1 MSGRQFHV
9 LYQNMTVFG
18 GGSVARN
25 RAFTSGFSQIALGS
39 AANRVLVA
47 GFTEIGNA
55 GPAVSALTALAANI
69 DDTLQGSYTI
79 AVGLSATG
87 LTEYAYLATYA
98 EDAANTFHVDGYGK
112 VIGAQD
118 ETQWTCYPAAT
129 LASAS
134 LPVGLTPG
142 SRGLAY
148 VTGTIVSGADPSW
161 QGKQLAVLF
170 THGMYGTGDVY
181 GGMQRLPGAVVAVY
195 AAHKLPATVGYVL
208 AGDFNASP
216 GRSRPAG
223 RPWPRCSPPT
233 PPESRSAPPRTTPT
247 TSSSPA
253 RPCRPR
259 PRPPGRKPAQ
269 ARPSPSMPPYPS
281 SYPRNPNLTRT
292 AAPRRSRGDAKAQL
306 HGPPALGRRRRR
318 RWPRCRL
325 GSAGDGRSRC
335 GSQLGRSRRDFLQGR
350 CQLPRADDVLRSV
363 SDYPLW
369 CSCWPAPFSGSSTPV
384 GITVPASP
392 ASSSCGI

>member
-1 MSGRQFHV
+1 MSGREFHV
-9 LYQNMTVFG
+9 LYQNMTLFG

-87 LTEYAYLATYA
+87 LIEYAYLATYA

-112 VIGAQD
+112 VIGTQD

-129 LASAS
+129 LASAT
-134 LPVGLTPG
+134 LPADLTPG

-181 GGMQRLPGAVVAVY
+181 GGMQRLPGAVAAVY

-216 GRSRPAG
+216 RPV
-223 RPWPRCSPPT
+223 
-233 PPESRSAPPRTTPT
+233 SASGTSLAPVFAADTTGKPVST
-247 TSSSPA
+247 TQDHAYDFFFTSPA
-253 RPCRPR
+253 LSTATATAWP
-259 PRPPGRKPAQ
+259 Q
-269 ARPSPSMPPYPS
+269 
-281 SYPRNPNLTRT
+281 TR
-292 AAPRRSRGDAKAQL
+292 SG
-306 HGPPALGRRRRR
+306 PAL
-318 RWPRCRL
+318 
-325 GSAGDGRSRC
+325 
-335 GSQLGRSRRDFLQGR
+335 SQHAAISLQ
-350 CQLPRADDVLRSV
+350 L
-363 SDYPLW
+363 
-369 CSCWPAPFSGSSTPV
+369 
-384 GITVPASP
+384 SP
-392 ASSSCGI
+392 QTLT